1 MEVAFLVAF
10 RICYLVPF
18 DDKVSFCM
26 EEKQEMGKS
35 RTDSIRDRVNP
46 VRQLVNSNKIVLKN
60 VVHNSS
66 FQEHWITRF
75 LAFGLDY
82 IILLFVTGIVKDLVF
97 ANWNISMIDYFL
109 MLGALAFLYFV
120 ITESI
125 LGYTLGKRIF
135 DLKVVTVNGNKPSF
149 RNVFIRNISK
159 IVFVFLILDV
169 IGNWFTAKNLHQRYI
184 DKIAHTT
191 VEKL

>member
-1 MEVAFLVAF
+1 
-10 RICYLVPF
+10 
-18 DDKVSFCM
+18 M

-46 VRQLVNSNKIVLKN
+46 IRQLVNSNKIVLKN
-60 VVHNSS
+60 VGHNHS

-75 LAFGLDY
+75 LAVGLDY
-82 IILLFVTGIVKDLVF
+82 IILLFATGIVKDLVF
-97 ANWNISMIDYFL
+97 ADWSFSLINFL
-109 MLGALAFLYFV
+109 LMMGALAFLYFV
-120 ITESI
+120 ITETI
-125 LGYTLGKRIF
+125 FGYTLGKRIF
-135 DLKVVTVNGNKPSF
+135 DLKVVTENGDKPSF

-169 IGNWFTAKNLHQRYI
+169 IGSWFTAENLHQRYI

-191 VEKL
+191 VEKW

>member
-1 MEVAFLVAF
+1 
-10 RICYLVPF
+10 
-18 DDKVSFCM
+18 M

-46 VRQLVNSNKIVLKN
+46 IRQLVNSNKIVLKN
-60 VVHNSS
+60 VVHNYS

-75 LAFGLDY
+75 LAVGLDY
-82 IILLFVTGIVKDLVF
+82 IILLFATGIVKDLVF
-97 ANWNISMIDYFL
+97 ADWSFSLINFL
-109 MLGALAFLYFV
+109 LMMGALAFLYFV
-120 ITESI
+120 ITETI
-125 LGYTLGKRIF
+125 FGYTLGKRIF
-135 DLKVVTVNGNKPSF
+135 DLKVVTENGDKPSF

-169 IGNWFTAKNLHQRYI
+169 IGSWFTAENLHQRYI

-191 VEKL
+191 VEKW

>member
-1 MEVAFLVAF
+1 MEVVFLVSSRF
-10 RICYLVPF
+10 CSLVPV
-18 DDKVSFCM
+18 DDRKLSFCM
-26 EEKQEMGKS
+26 EEEQKMGKS
-35 RTDSIRDRVNP
+35 RADSISDLVNP
-46 VRQLVNSNKIVLKN
+46 IRQVFNSNI
-60 VVHNSS
+60 HNFA

-75 LAFGLDY
+75 LAIGLDY
-82 IILLFVTGIVKDLVF
+82 IILVFVTGLVKDLVF
-97 ANWNISMIDYFL
+97 TDWSFSLIDYFL
-109 MLGALAFLYFV
+109 MMGAISFLYFV

-125 LGYTLGKRIF
+125 LGYTIGKRIF

-149 RNVFIRNISK
+149 KKVFIRNISK

-169 IGNWFTAKNLHQRYI
+169 IGSYFTAKNLHQRYI